1 MSSFPLGGKAPDQF
15 FHALGRVSFETEGV
29 SAHLDLLLQVLTQ
42 IEDMS
47 ILTAL
52 VGGEPISGKIKKCER
67 ALEVSSV
74 FGVGDASELREIL
87 RRLSKLVENRNRYI
101 HAAWSR
107 YDEKSKT
114 AHGTRARRTEP
125 EDIIVSVEEIEGL
138 VNSFAEEDDM
148 LLTIIERPYFD
159 LIGW

>member
-15 FHALGRVSFETEGV
+15 FHALGRVSFETESV

-52 VGGEPISGKIKKCER
+52 VGGEPISGKIKKCKR
-67 ALEVSSV
+67 ALGVSSV
-74 FGVGDASELREIL
+74 FDTGDVSKL
-87 RRLSKLVENRNRYI
+87 RRILGNLNTLVEDRNRYI

-114 AHGTRARRTEP
+114 AHGIRARRTER
-125 EDIIVSVEEIEGL
+125 EDIIVSIEEIEGL
-138 VNSFAEEDDM
+138 ANSFAEEDDI

-159 LIGW
+159 LIG